1 VDLGLF
7 GGTFNPIHLG
17 HLRAAVEARE
27 AFDLDKILLI
37 PSAVPPHKKAQEIAG
52 AKERLEM
59 VRLAVRDVPF
69 LEASDVELARPGPSY
84 TVETLQH
91 FQNKFGTHCV
101 IYFIVGIDAF
111 FEITTWRSYLQL
123 FSLAH
128 FIILARPGG
137 RPGGRI
143 DDLGNFIVK
152 HISREY
158 EQDKTREQY
167 RHPEWR
173 TIFCLQVT
181 HMDISATQIRT
192 RIKEGGSVC
201 FLVPSQVEDYIQKK
215 GLYR

>member
-1 VDLGLF
+1 MDLGLF

-17 HLRAAVEARE
+17 HLRAAVEVQE

-59 VRLAVRDVPF
+59 VRLAVQDVPF

-84 TVETLQH
+84 TVETLEY
-91 FQNKFGTHCV
+91 FQNKFGTYCV

-111 FEITTWRSYLQL
+111 SEITTWRSYLQL

-137 RPGGRI
+137 RPGGTI
-143 DDLGNFIVK
+143 DDLENFIVK
-152 HISREY
+152 HISQEY
-158 EQDKTREQY
+158 EHDKTREQY

-173 TIFCLQVT
+173 TIFCLPVT
-181 HMDISATQIRT
+181 HMDISATRIRT
-192 RIKEGGSVC
+192 RIKKGGSVC
-201 FLVPSQVEDYIQKK
+201 FLVPPQVEDYIQKK

>member
-17 HLRAAVEARE
+17 HLRAAVEVQE

-52 AKERLEM
+52 AEERLEM
-59 VRLAVRDVPF
+59 VRLAVQDVPS
-69 LEASDVELARPGPSY
+69 LEASDVELGRPGPSY
-84 TVETLQH
+84 TVETLHH

-111 FEITTWRSYLQL
+111 FEITTWRAYLQL

-137 RPGGRI
+137 RI
-143 DDLGNFIVK
+143 DDLGAFILK

-158 EQDKTREQY
+158 EQDRTRKQY

-173 TIFCLQVT
+173 TIFSLHVT
-181 HMDISATQIRT
+181 HMDISATQIRA
-192 RIKEGGSVC
+192 RIKEGRSVR
-201 FLVPSQVEDYIQKK
+201 FLVPPQVEDYIQKK

>member
-37 PSAVPPHKKAQEIAG
+37 PSAVPPHKSAQEIAG

-84 TVETLQH
+84 TVETLQY
-91 FQNKFGTHCV
+91 FQDIFGAHCV

-111 FEITTWRSYLQL
+111 FEITTWKSYLQL

-128 FIILARPGG
+128 FIILARPGK
-137 RPGGRI
+137 RVDELRA
-143 DDLGNFIVK
+143 FILT
-152 HISREY
+152 HISRDYNQE
-158 EQDKTREQY
+158 EAMEPY

-173 TIFCLQVT
+173 TIFFLRVT

-192 RIKEGGSVC
+192 RVGEGRSIR
-201 FLVPSQVEDYIQKK
+201 FLVPPQVEDYIKKK